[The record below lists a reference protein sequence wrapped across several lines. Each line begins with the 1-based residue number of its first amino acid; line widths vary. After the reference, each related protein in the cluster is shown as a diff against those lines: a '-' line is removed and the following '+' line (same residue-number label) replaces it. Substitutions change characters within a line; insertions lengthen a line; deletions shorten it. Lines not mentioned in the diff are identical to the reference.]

1 MNPRGS
7 QRAASRHPGRCSHAG
22 THVLR
27 PAAGAATEG
36 PGKQAR
42 PHVIVVGAGIAG
54 LVTALALSDAD
65 APTRPLVTVLCK
77 GRLGSG
83 STAWAQGGIA
93 AAIAPGDSPDAHAAD
108 TRTAGAGLSD
118 RAAVQTLCEG
128 GPEAIA
134 VLERYGVVFDRNP
147 GGERALG
154 REGAHRT
161 FRILHAGGDSTG
173 AVIAGALAARVRE
186 RVRAGLLRL
195 REEST
200 VMDLLVSAG
209 TAGRRVHGVRLLD
222 GTEMHADA
230 VVLATG
236 GAGQVFAR
244 TTNPE
249 VCTGDGIALALR
261 AGAAVEDLEF
271 VQFHPT
277 VLDQGPFLISEAVRG
292 EGAMLIDADG
302 RRFMP
307 GVHPDAEL
315 APRDVVA
322 RAIDARAR
330 LTGHPVHLDA
340 TGLGRDFLRRRF
352 PGIDAGL
359 RARGLDWTVDPVPVT
374 PAAHYLMGGVVTDL
388 SGRTSLPGLYA
399 AGETARTG
407 VHGANRLA
415 SNSLLE
421 GVVFGMASADA
432 IMAGLAAAPAA
443 APSGRPVSASWTDA
457 PPSSRRRSAA
467 RDGAEPVAG
476 PGAAPA
482 FPTSGATAPVPA
494 FSRERLQALM
504 WEHCGLVRTT
514 AGLDAAARVLAIW
527 ASGFPS
533 ARGGPDVSAPTNPAG
548 PAGPPGPAN
557 NGTAVIHTGTPA
569 CQRAAEDRNL
579 LTVAQAMVAAARR
592 RTESIGA
599 HRIDDVPPPP
609 VPQPGTRSSVHTT
622 TSRSRTA
629 AAGKEGQ

>member
-7 QRAASRHPGRCSHAG
+7 QRAASRHPGRPSHSGA
-22 THVLR
+22 
-27 PAAGAATEG
+27 PAREPAGATRERTG
-36 PGKQAR
+36 EQSR

-54 LVTALALSDAD
+54 LVTALALSEAD
-65 APTRPLVTVLCK
+65 TAAGPFVTILCK
-77 GRLGSG
+77 GHLGSG

-93 AAIAPGDSPDAHAAD
+93 AAVTPGDSPAAHAAD

-118 RAAVQTLCEG
+118 PAAVQVLCEG

-134 VLERYGVVFDRNP
+134 VLERYGVVFDRAP
-147 GGERALG
+147 GGQRALG
-154 REGAHRT
+154 REGAHST
-161 FRILHAGGDSTG
+161 SRILHTGGDGTG
-173 AVIAGALAARVRE
+173 AAIAAALIARLRE
-186 RVRAGLLRL
+186 RARAGLLHV
-195 REEST
+195 REESA
-200 VMDLLVSAG
+200 VADLLVSAG
-209 TAGRRVHGVRLLD
+209 AAGRAHGVRLLD

-244 TTNPE
+244 TTNPD
-249 VCTGDGIALALR
+249 VCTGDGVALALR

-277 VLDQGPFLISEAVRG
+277 VLDQDAVCSSPAPAAGGGPFLISEAVRG
-292 EGAMLIDADG
+292 EGAVLIDADG

-330 LTGHPVHLDA
+330 LTRHPVHLDA

-359 RARGLDWTVDPVPVT
+359 RARGVDWAVDPVPVT
-374 PAAHYLMGGVVTDL
+374 PAAHYLMGGIVTDL

-421 GVVFGMASADA
+421 GVVFGKASAEA

-443 APSGRPVSASWTDA
+443 ALSGTPVSASWTDA
-457 PPSSRRRSAA
+457 PLPSQRRAAA
-467 RDGAEPVAG
+467 RDGAQPVAG
-476 PGAAPA
+476 SGAAPA
-482 FPTSGATAPVPA
+482 FPASGATASVPA

-504 WEHCGLVRTT
+504 WEHCGLIRTT
-514 AGLDAAARVLAIW
+514 EGLDTAAAALAAW
-527 ASGFPS
+527 ASGPTPNGS
-533 ARGGPDVSAPTNPAG
+533 SAPLSRE
-548 PAGPPGPAN
+548 
-557 NGTAVIHTGTPA
+557 
-569 CQRAAEDRNL
+569 QAEDRNL

-599 HRIDDVPPPP
+599 HHLAGDALPSP
-609 VPQPGTRSSVHTT
+609 VPRPGARSAMHTT
-622 TSRSRTA
+622 TSGSRTA
-629 AAGKEGQ
+629 VAGKESR